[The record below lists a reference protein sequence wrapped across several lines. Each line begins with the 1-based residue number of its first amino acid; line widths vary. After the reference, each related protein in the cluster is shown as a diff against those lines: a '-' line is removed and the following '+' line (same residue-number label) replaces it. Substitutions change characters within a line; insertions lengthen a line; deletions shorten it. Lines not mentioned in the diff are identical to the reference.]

1 MGRHVAVLVLILGAL
16 GLVGA
21 GCGGGS
27 DSSAPATTAE
37 TTTADTT
44 TGATTG
50 GGKTTTGGSATGD
63 AANGKAVFAS
73 AGCGGCHT
81 YSKAGSSGS
90 IGPNLD
96 DLAPSFDAVVTQVT
110 NGGGPMPSF
119 KGQLSE
125 QEIRDVAAFVSGSS
139 S

>member
-1 MGRHVAVLVLILGAL
+1 MARYVVALVLTLGAL
-16 GLVGA
+16 TLVAA

-27 DSSAPATTAE
+27 DESSPPPAST
-37 TTTADTT
+37 TT
-44 TGATTG
+44 TGGETTTG
-50 GGKTTTGGSATGD
+50 GGSSGD

-73 AGCGGCHT
+73 AGCGSCHT
-81 YSKAGSSGS
+81 FSEAGSSGS
-90 IGPNLD
+90 VGPNLD
-96 DLAPSFDAVVTQVT
+96 DASPSFDKVVSQVT

-119 KGQLSE
+119 KDQLSE

>member
-1 MGRHVAVLVLILGAL
+1 MGRYAVVLVLILGAL
-16 GLVGA
+16 GLVGG
-21 GCGGGS
+21 GCGGGD

-37 TTTADTT
+37 TT
-44 TGATTG
+44 ATTG
-50 GGKTTTGGSATGD
+50 GETTTGSETGD

-90 IGPNLD
+90 IGPDLD
-96 DLAPSFDAVVTQVT
+96 DAAPSFDKVVTQVT
-110 NGGGPMPSF
+110 NGGGPMPAF
-119 KGQLSE
+119 KDQLSE

>member
-1 MGRHVAVLVLILGAL
+1 MARYVVVLALILGAL
-16 GLVGA
+16 ALVGA
-21 GCGGGS
+21 GCGGGGD
-27 DSSAPATTAE
+27 DSSPPPATETSGGAE
-37 TTTADTT
+37 TTTGGGET
-44 TGATTG
+44 TTG
-50 GGKTTTGGSATGD
+50 GGTTGD
-63 AANGKAVFAS
+63 AANGEAVFAS

-81 YSKAGSSGS
+81 FSKAGSSGS

-96 DLAPSFDAVVTQVT
+96 DAAPSFDKVVTQVT

-119 KGQLSE
+119 KDQLSE

>member
-27 DSSAPATTAE
+27 DSSSPATTPD
-37 TTTADTT
+37 TTTAETT

>member
-1 MGRHVAVLVLILGAL
+1 MARYVVALVLILGAL

-21 GCGGGS
+21 GCGADD
-27 DSSAPATTAE
+27 DSSGTPATTAE
-37 TTTADTT
+37 TTTGGGET
-44 TGATTG
+44 TTG
-50 GGKTTTGGSATGD
+50 GGETGD

-73 AGCGGCHT
+73 AGCGSCHT

-96 DLAPSFDAVVTQVT
+96 DLAPSFDTVVRQVT
-110 NGGGPMPSF
+110 NGGGAMPPF
-119 KGQLSE
+119 KDQLSE

>member
-37 TTTADTT
+37 TTTADTP

-50 GGKTTTGGSATGD
+50 GGETTTGGSATGD
-63 AANGKAVFAS
+63 AANGKAVVAS

>member
-21 GCGGGS
+21 GCGGGG
-27 DSSAPATTAE
+27 DSSSPATTAE
-37 TTTADTT
+37 TT

-50 GGKTTTGGSATGD
+50 GGETTTGGSATGD

-110 NGGGPMPSF
+110 NGGGAMPPF
-119 KGQLSE
+119 KDQLSE
-125 QEIRDVAAFVSGSS
+125 QEIRDVAA
-139 S
+139 

>member
-1 MGRHVAVLVLILGAL
+1 MARYVVALVLILGAL

-21 GCGGGS
+21 GCGGDD
-27 DSSAPATTAE
+27 DSPGTPATTAE
-37 TTTADTT
+37 TTTGGGET
-44 TGATTG
+44 TTG
-50 GGKTTTGGSATGD
+50 GGETGD

-73 AGCGGCHT
+73 AGCGSCHT

-96 DLAPSFDAVVTQVT
+96 DLAPSFDTVVRQVT
-110 NGGGPMPSF
+110 NGGGAMPPF
-119 KGQLSE
+119 KDQLSE
-125 QEIRDVAAFVSGSS
+125 QEIRDVAAFVSDSS